1 MQKKQKRPQCE
12 QWLSQAM
19 GFQVSF
25 SSLYCHVWFE
35 MYIMYIHCVYI
46 YEKKWSYFHKGR
58 EFLDFIFSSIV
69 LNTYSTRLPLICL
82 PSSCTGRRTWLP
94 GSVELLQTE
103 APCSG
108 RGTFHE
114 PGRNARQ
121 LTTALSWSE
130 QGSSDVLN
138 STPVTSWLAKVIYP
152 CSHQR
157 AAHHH
162 LL

>member
-1 MQKKQKRPQCE
+1 
-12 QWLSQAM
+12 M

-35 MYIMYIHCVYI
+35 MYIYIMFI
-46 YEKKWSYFHKGR
+46 FMRKNEAIFIREGSY
-58 EFLDFIFSSIV
+58 LDFIFSSIV

-121 LTTALSWSE
+121 LTTALFWSE

-138 STPVTSWLAKVIYP
+138 STPVTSWLAKVTYP